1 MLGIVDYA
9 AGNQTSVA
17 RALKSL
23 GIDCVI
29 SDSPKQLLACDG
41 IIFPGVGAAG
51 QAMNALA
58 GAGLDQALAEAVS
71 IGRPLLGICLGCQI
85 MLEHSEENDTPLLG
99 LLPGKC
105 VRFPEN
111 LRNADDSRACVPHMG
126 WNSLEQKRPCRLLE
140 GISADAQFYFVHGYH
155 VLTEPSLVL
164 ASSTHGVE
172 FCAIHGRDGLWGVQ
186 FHPEKSGRPGL
197 ALLAN
202 FSAYCR
208 EKGSC

>member
-17 RALKSL
+17 RALKNE
-23 GIDCVI
+23 GIECMV
-29 SDSPKQLLACDG
+29 SASPKDLLACDG

-51 QAMNALA
+51 QAMA
-58 GAGLDQALAEAVS
+58 ALAESGLDKALADAVS
-71 IGRPLLGICLGCQI
+71 SGIPLLGICLGCQI

-111 LRNADDSRACVPHMG
+111 LRNPDESRACVPHMG
-126 WNSLEQKRPCRLLE
+126 WNSLEQRRPCRLLE
-140 GISADAQFYFVHGYH
+140 GISPDAQFYFVHGYH
-155 VLTEPSLVL
+155 VVTDPGLVL
-164 ASSTHGVE
+164 ATSMHGLE

-202 FSAYCR
+202 FSEYCGER
-208 EKGSC
+208 T